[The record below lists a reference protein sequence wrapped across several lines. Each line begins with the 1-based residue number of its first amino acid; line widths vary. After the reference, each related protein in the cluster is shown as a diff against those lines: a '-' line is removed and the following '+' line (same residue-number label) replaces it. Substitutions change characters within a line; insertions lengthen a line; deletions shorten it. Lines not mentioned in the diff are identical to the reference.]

1 LKGGKKLNR
10 KWLLPT
16 ILMLGLLLAGVFPT
30 GASAAER
37 SSWLAKAAHR
47 AQQLAA
53 QRAVVGTADVGSGE
67 VSEPAPQPSPE
78 PNPENATKTIY
89 TVQTGDSLYLIGKKF
104 GVTPAAIKTAN
115 NLPGDS
121 IYPGQRLTI
130 PVTGN
135 TAPSVETVIYT
146 VRWGDSLYLISKRFG
161 ISVSRIKAAN
171 GLKSDTIYPGQQL
184 KLPGSITT
192 TPVSSPAAPG
202 TSPATPANGTSPEA
216 SPGTSPAGGGTG
228 GENVRYT
235 VQQGDSLYKI
245 AQKYWVSITA
255 LKAAN
260 GLSGDEIY
268 VGQVLII
275 PAAANRAGQPEVSRG
290 LSLSREDI
298 DLIARVVYAEARGEI
313 YEGQVAVAAVI
324 LNRLRHPDFPKT
336 IRGIVY
342 EKYAFETVANGQI
355 NQVPNA
361 QAHQA
366 VQDALNGWDP
376 TGGALYFWNPAGTTS
391 KWIQSR
397 TIIKQIGN
405 HVFGI

>member
-1 LKGGKKLNR
+1 
-10 KWLLPT
+10 
-16 ILMLGLLLAGVFPT
+16 MLGLLLAGVFPT

-37 SSWLAKAAHR
+37 SSWLAKAAYR
-47 AQQLAA
+47 AQKLAA
-53 QRAVVGTADVGSGE
+53 ERAVVGTANLGSGQ
-67 VSEPAPQPSPE
+67 VSEPTPQPAPD
-78 PNPENATKTIY
+78 PNPENGTKTIY

-115 NLPGDS
+115 NLTGDS

-130 PVTGN
+130 PGTGN
-135 TAPSVETVIYT
+135 AAPAAETVIYT

-161 ISVSRIKAAN
+161 ISISRIKAAN

-184 KLPGSITT
+184 KLPGSITA
-192 TPVSSPAAPG
+192 TPV
-202 TSPATPANGTSPEA
+202 TSPATPANGTFPEA
-216 SPGTSPAGGGTG
+216 SPGTPPAGGGTG
-228 GENVRYT
+228 GENVRYM
-235 VQQGDSLYKI
+235 VQWGDSLYKI
-245 AQKYWVSITA
+245 AQKYWVSVTA

-275 PAAANRAGQPEVSRG
+275 PAAANRTGQPEVSRG
-290 LSLSREDI
+290 QSLAREDI

-324 LNRLRHPDFPKT
+324 LNRLKHPDFPKT

-342 EKYAFETVANGQI
+342 EKYAFESVANGQI

-361 QAHQA
+361 QAYQA

-397 TIIKQIGN
+397 TVIKQIGN